1 MLDFPANSAGDFF
14 RLLPFEGYVGVLSF
28 FPVRWLRAAA
38 QVSKGW
44 HFVAQSRAAEYDASV
59 TCNRVDDLTNFVLS
73 LSHLKLVSAIRC
85 DISRV
90 VCEWRRE
97 DFQRCSVEI
106 RSRFTDLDR
115 QRISHVTW
123 KCGCLY
129 FVQYHV
135 WFLRDIF
142 PKLKS
147 FKLHVPSRKD
157 PDTLHVNSCLNWLTD
172 VMRVSVVAERVRKRG
187 YKTSISWS
195 GDDFPRRMRSLHLEG
210 LCFSMPGG
218 PELDVDIFESF
229 LSKAVNVVAIYLD
242 MDSEWWETWGCKFEL
257 GILDW
262 IKSRPRMIRF
272 DMKTLNNSLQAQI
285 QALLLDQRRRRI
297 RRSRR

>member
-157 PDTLHVNSCLNWLTD
+157 PDTLHVNYVNSCLNWLTD
-172 VMRVSVVAERVRKRG
+172 VMRVSLGRLSLGFLRK
-187 YKTSISWS
+187 
-195 GDDFPRRMRSLHLEG
+195 
-210 LCFSMPGG
+210 
-218 PELDVDIFESF
+218 
-229 LSKAVNVVAIYLD
+229 
-242 MDSEWWETWGCKFEL
+242 
-257 GILDW
+257 
-262 IKSRPRMIRF
+262 
-272 DMKTLNNSLQAQI
+272 
-285 QALLLDQRRRRI
+285 
-297 RRSRR
+297 

>member
-172 VMRVSVVAERVRKRG
+172 VMRVSLGRLSLGFLRKWPRV
-187 YKTSISWS
+187 
-195 GDDFPRRMRSLHLEG
+195 LA
-210 LCFSMPGG
+210 
-218 PELDVDIFESF
+218 
-229 LSKAVNVVAIYLD
+229 KACSSVFFYRNEITDNYMFYVPD
-242 MDSEWWETWGCKFEL
+242 TF
-257 GILDW
+257 
-262 IKSRPRMIRF
+262 F
-272 DMKTLNNSLQAQI
+272 
-285 QALLLDQRRRRI
+285 
-297 RRSRR
+297 